1 MNNVD
6 SEKAVH
12 TVSDVLEELE
22 FEAYVVAIKNEGSRN
37 NDFNAVIS
45 GDTETVAKLLLS
57 FLKAVPKQVKV
68 QMQQHL
74 REEVTA
80 EILRRERDEQ

>member
-1 MNNVD
+1 MNNVN

-12 TVSDVLEELE
+12 TVSNVLEELK
-22 FEAYVVAIKNEGSRN
+22 FETYFVAIKNDSSKN
-37 NDFNAVIS
+37 NDFNAVIT

-57 FLKAVPKQVKV
+57 FLNAVPKQVKV
-68 QMQQHL
+68 QMQQYL
-74 REEVTA
+74 REDATA

>member
-12 TVSDVLEELE
+12 TVSEVLDELG
-22 FEAYVVAIKNEGSRN
+22 FETYVVAIKNEGPKN
-37 NDFNAVIS
+37 KEFDAVIN
-45 GDTETVAKLLLS
+45 GEAEMVAKLLLS

-68 QMQQHL
+68 QMQQYL

-80 EILRRERDEQ
+80 EILRRVRDEQ